1 MLPRLKKLMQKGILS
16 PIAYHFARYIDKKH
30 SNDAVTLAA
39 ALVSWQHQQ
48 GHVCINLQD
57 YAARLLFT
65 SEDFAGIQTPVFTEW
80 LEELEQHPWVTS
92 QFPAPLIIEKQRL
105 YLGKYWQFETQLA
118 NTIQQRL
125 LIPNT
130 ALNIAVL
137 KQGLQR
143 LFPSQISQHFSDIDW
158 QAVAAVTALLNHFV
172 VISGGPGTGKT
183 STVIRIL
190 SLLLAQ
196 NAAIKIEM
204 VAPTGKAAARLAESI
219 RTGKQESTLY
229 QLNEAEKELI
239 PESAKTIHRLLG
251 YSPQGFRYHRHQ
263 QRPLD
268 VLIIDEASMV
278 DLPLMSRL
286 LEAIPSHARIILLGD
301 KDQLASVEAGSVLSD
316 ITGQQKEHYYQA
328 DFIEQLQQIGIVET
342 GVIPVS
348 AIALP
353 KVASG
358 IALLRKS
365 YRFDDQSG
373 IGQAARMINLKQGKA
388 AFRQVFQSDQYS
400 DVRWLN
406 HQNET
411 LHPDSLDWA
420 VEQYSHYLHCSQ
432 VEDALLLFE
441 QFRILTALRAGEFGV
456 ETINQRMIQLL
467 YQRGLIQ
474 AYDEFQGKP
483 IMITCN
489 DYELDLFNGDIGLL
503 WKEPESQR
511 LYAYFTSL
519 TGTLR
524 QLPIRQLPEH
534 ETAFALTI
542 HKSQGSEFKNLL
554 LILPLENHRVL
565 SKELIYTGVTRA
577 KQQLMLAGDE
587 NSFIQACNK
596 TIKRQ
601 SGLAEKLGW

>member
-1 MLPRLKKLMQKGILS
+1 
-16 PIAYHFARYIDKKH
+16 
-30 SNDAVTLAA
+30 
-39 ALVSWQHQQ
+39 
-48 GHVCINLQD
+48 
-57 YAARLLFT
+57 
-65 SEDFAGIQTPVFTEW
+65 
-80 LEELEQHPWVTS
+80 
-92 QFPAPLIIEKQRL
+92 
-105 YLGKYWQFETQLA
+105 
-118 NTIQQRL
+118 
-125 LIPNT
+125 
-130 ALNIAVL
+130 
-137 KQGLQR
+137 
-143 LFPSQISQHFSDIDW
+143 
-158 QAVAAVTALLNHFV
+158 
-172 VISGGPGTGKT
+172 
-183 STVIRIL
+183 
-190 SLLLAQ
+190 
-196 NAAIKIEM
+196 
-204 VAPTGKAAARLAESI
+204 
-219 RTGKQESTLY
+219 
-229 QLNEAEKELI
+229 
-239 PESAKTIHRLLG
+239 LG
-251 YSPQGFRYHRHQ
+251 YSPRGFRYHRHQ

-328 DFIEQLQQIGIVET
+328 DFIDQLQKIGIVET
-342 GVIPVS
+342 GVIPTS
-348 AIALP
+348 PIALP

-373 IGQAARMINLKQGKA
+373 IGQAAKMINLKQGKI
-388 AFRQVFQSDQYS
+388 AFRQVFQNDQYN

-420 VEQYSHYLHCSQ
+420 VEQYSHYLNSSG
-432 VEDALLLFE
+432 VEDALKLFE

-467 YQRGLIQ
+467 YQRRLIQ

-503 WKEPESQR
+503 WKESESQR
-511 LYAYFTSL
+511 LYAYFPSL

-524 QLPIRQLPEH
+524 KLPIRQLPEH

-587 NSFIQACNK
+587 NIFIQACNK